1 MLNKFIWT
9 ASKLSIATLIAVG
22 SMLSVGS
29 FAQDNEYVEEVVSI
43 GTRGKPR
50 SVSSSPVPVD
60 VLSAEDIS
68 KTGTDDLLMQLQ
80 GSIPSLNVH
89 LQPISDAASM
99 IRPANL
105 RGLSADSTLIT
116 VNGKRRHHAS
126 VIAFQGGGVND
137 GSQGA
142 DISVIPAIAL
152 KRVEV
157 LRDGASAQYGSDA
170 IAGVINFVLDDISEG
185 GSLSY
190 KMGEY
195 TEGDGATTTIAGKYG
210 MPLGQDGFVTT
221 SFQIRQADD
230 TSRSAQRP
238 DAAALIAAGNTAV
251 ANPAQVWGAP
261 KIDDDVTFFM
271 NAGVN
276 NSDGSESYMFGNYSE
291 RDVDGGFYYR
301 NPDGRDGVFTNPVDG
316 VDKRLVG
323 NIDGTCQ
330 YGTGTSQAIDPADYV
345 ARDAIMA
352 DPSCFLMNQVAPG
365 GYTPRFLGNIT
376 DTSLTIGRRGD
387 ISNGILNGY
396 SYDVS
401 GSVGRNEADFGLNN
415 TVNPSMGPDTPRNFT
430 TGSYIELEKTF
441 NFDLTKQVDS
451 MTIAYGAEWREETFE
466 VISGEEASWKAGK
479 YALQGFNVGSHGF
492 AGFSPDSQGAFTRR
506 SYGLYVDLEN
516 QVSDELLVG
525 GAFRYEDYS
534 SFGDTN
540 DFKLKAMYEVNENV
554 SLRASTSTGFR
565 APTQG
570 QVNVVN
576 TQTTLVLGQLTQA
589 QTLPGFKL
597 GAGQLKPEEA
607 TNTSFGVVYNNDGLS
622 LTADFFNIELEDRV
636 ALTSNAAPTA
646 AQVTAMGA
654 AGIPNPELIGQVNY
668 FTNDFDTET
677 SGYDIVAAYSMELMG
692 ADSDISA
699 AWNHTE
705 TEVTNS
711 GAVTGAS
718 KIKRLE
724 EGLPEDRMTIT
735 LDQSWNDK
743 VSTFVRANMYGEY
756 YAVHADYFGTTSDS
770 EWTVDVSVNYQVNDN
785 FNVSAGVQNLFDTE
799 ALKIAGS
806 TGAANANG
814 PGLGVPGNL
823 LGGIYYETSPYGIEG
838 AFWYVSAGYNF

>member
-1 MLNKFIWT
+1 MLNKIFGT
-9 ASKLSIATLIAVG
+9 AAKLTLTTIIAVG
-22 SMLSVGS
+22 SMLSVNT

-116 VNGKRRHHAS
+116 TNGKRRHHAS

-238 DAAALIAAGNTAV
+238 DAAALIAAGNAAV
-251 ANPAQVWGAP
+251 ANPAQIWGAP

-271 NAGVN
+271 NSGVT

-301 NPDGRDGVFTNPVDG
+301 NPDGRSGVFTIGDY
-316 VDKRLVG
+316 RAVG
-323 NIDGTCQ
+323 NVDGTCA
-330 YGTGTSQAIDPADYV
+330 YGTGASGQVDPSDY
-345 ARDAIMA
+345 ATRDLIMA
-352 DPSCFLMNQVAPG
+352 DPSCFLMNQIAPG
-365 GYTPRFLGNIT
+365 GYTPRFTGNIT

-387 ISNGILNGY
+387 ISNGMLSGY
-396 SYDVS
+396 TYDLS

-415 TVNPSMGPDTPRNFT
+415 TVNPSMGPDTPRNFD

-441 NFDLTKQVDS
+441 NFDLTKQMDS

-492 AGFSPDSQGAFTRR
+492 AGFSPDSQGSFTRR
-506 SYGLYVDLEN
+506 SYGLYADIEN

-540 DFKLKAMYEVNENV
+540 DFKLKAMYQVNDNV

-576 TQTTLVLGQLTQA
+576 TQTTLVDGQLTQA

-607 TNTSFGVVYNNDGLS
+607 TNTSFGIVYNEGALS
-622 LTADFFNIELEDRV
+622 LTADFFTIELEDRV

-646 AQVTAMGA
+646 AQVAAMGA

-677 SGYDIVAAYSMELMG
+677 TGYDLVAVYSTVLMG
-692 ADSDISA
+692 AESNISA

-718 KIKRLE
+718 KIRRLE
-724 EGLPEDRMTIT
+724 EGLPEDRMTLT
-735 LDQSWNDK
+735 LAQTWSDK

-756 YAVHADYFGTTSDS
+756 YAVHADWFGTTSDA
-770 EWTVDVSVNYQVNDN
+770 EWTVDASVNYQLTDN

-799 ALKIAGS
+799 ALKIDGSAGAK
-806 TGAANANG
+806 GE
-814 PGLGVPGNL
+814 GVPGNV

>member
-1 MLNKFIWT
+1 MLNKFIWS
-9 ASKLSIATLIAVG
+9 ASKLSIATLITVG

-29 FAQDNEYVEEVVSI
+29 FAQDNEFVEEVVSI

-190 KMGEY
+190 KMGEFS
-195 TEGDGATTTIAGKYG
+195 EGDGATTTVAGKYG

-251 ANPAQVWGAP
+251 PSPAQVWGAP

-316 VDKRLVG
+316 VNKRLVG

-330 YGTGTSQAIDPADYV
+330 YGTGTSQAIDTADYA

-415 TVNPSMGPDTPRNFT
+415 TVNPSMGPDTPRNFR

-576 TQTTLVLGQLTQA
+576 TQTTLVQGQLTQA

-607 TNTSFGVVYNNDGLS
+607 TNTSFGVVYNRDGLS

-677 SGYDIVAAYSMELMG
+677 SGYDLVAVYSMELMG

-735 LDQSWNDK
+735 LDQTWNDK

-806 TGAANANG
+806 TGAANADG

>member
-1 MLNKFIWT
+1 MLNKAIGA
-9 ASKLSIATLIAVG
+9 ASRLSLTTIIAV
-22 SMLSVGS
+22 STMLSVGS

-80 GSIPSLNVH
+80 GSVPSLNVH

-105 RGLSADSTLIT
+105 RGLSADSTLIFT
-116 VNGKRRHHAS
+116 NGKRRHHAS

-230 TSRSAQRP
+230 TSRSEQRP
-238 DAAALIAAGNTAV
+238 DCASLVAGGNSAV
-251 ANPAQVWGAP
+251 ANPCQIWGAP
-261 KIDDDVTFFM
+261 IVDDDVTFFM
-271 NAGVN
+271 NSGVT

-301 NPDGRDGVFTNPVDG
+301 NPDGRDGVFTNPVEE
-316 VDKRLVG
+316 VNYRLVG
-323 NIDGTCQ
+323 NVDGTCS
-330 YGTGTSQAIDPADYV
+330 YGTGTSQLIDTSDY
-345 ARDAIMA
+345 ATRDAIIA
-352 DPSCFLMNQVAPG
+352 DPSCFLMNEIAPG
-365 GYTPRFLGNIT
+365 GYTPRFVGNIT

-387 ISNGILNGY
+387 ITDGFLSGH
-396 SYDVS
+396 SYDLS

-415 TVNPSMGPDTPRNFT
+415 TVNPSMGPETPRNFN
-430 TGSYIELEKTF
+430 TGSYIELEKVF
-441 NFDLTKQVDS
+441 NFDLTRQVDS
-451 MTIAYGAEWREETFE
+451 MTVAYGAEWREETFE

-516 QVSDELLVG
+516 QVSDQLLLG
-525 GAFRYEDYS
+525 GSFRYEDYS

-540 DFKLKAMYEVNENV
+540 DFKLNARYQLNDNV
-554 SLRASTSTGFR
+554 AWRFSTGTGFR

-576 TQTTLVLGQLTQA
+576 TQTTLVDGQLTQA

-607 TNTSFGVVYNNDGLS
+607 TNTSFGIVYNAGDLS
-622 LTADFFNIELEDRV
+622 VTADFFSIELDDRV

-646 AQVTAMGA
+646 AQVAAMGA

-677 SGYDIVAAYSMELMG
+677 TGYDIVAVYSTELFG
-692 ADSDISA
+692 ADADISA

-718 KIKRLE
+718 KVKRLE

-735 LDQSWNDK
+735 IAQTWSDK
-743 VSTFVRANMYGEY
+743 VSSFVRANMYGEY
-756 YAVHADYFGTTSDS
+756 YAVHADWFGTDADA
-770 EWTVDVSVNYQVNDN
+770 EWTVDASVSVQLTDS
-785 FNVSAGVQNLFDTE
+785 FSVSAGVQNLFDTE
-799 ALKIAGS
+799 ALKLDGSAGAIAEK
-806 TGAANANG
+806 
-814 PGLGVPGNL
+814 VPGNV

-838 AFWYVSAGYNF
+838 AFWYVKAGYNF

>member
-116 VNGKRRHHAS
+116 TNGKRRHHAS

-195 TEGDGATTTIAGKYG
+195 TEGDGATSTIAGKFG

-230 TSRSAQRP
+230 TSRSLQRP

-251 ANPAQVWGAP
+251 ANPAQIWGAP

-271 NAGVN
+271 NAGVT

-301 NPDGRDGVFTNPVDG
+301 NPDGRSGVFTIGDY
-316 VDKRLVG
+316 RAVG
-323 NIDGTCQ
+323 NVDGTCA
-330 YGTGTSQAIDPADYV
+330 YGTGASGKVDPSNYV
-345 ARDAIMA
+345 TRDAIMA
-352 DPSCFLMNQVAPG
+352 DPSCFLMNEIAPG
-365 GYTPRFLGNIT
+365 GYTPRFVGTIT
-376 DTSLTIGRRGD
+376 DTSFTTGRRGEITD
-387 ISNGILNGY
+387 GFLSGY
-396 SYDVS
+396 SFDVS

-441 NFDLTKQVDS
+441 NFDLQKQFDS
-451 MTIAYGAEWREETFE
+451 VSVAYGAEWREETFE

-492 AGFSPDSQGAFTRR
+492 AGFSPDSQGSFTRR

-516 QVSDELLVG
+516 QVSDELLIG

-540 DFKLKAMYEVNENV
+540 DFKLKAMYEVNDNV

-576 TQTTLVLGQLTQA
+576 TQTTLVDGQLTQA

-607 TNTSFGVVYNNDGLS
+607 TNTSFGIVYNEGALS
-622 LTADFFNIELEDRV
+622 LTADFFAIEVEDRV

-646 AQVTAMGA
+646 AQVIAMGV

-677 SGYDIVAAYSMELMG
+677 TGYDIVAAYSTVLMG
-692 ADSDISA
+692 ADSNISA

-718 KIKRLE
+718 KVKRLE
-724 EGLPEDRMTIT
+724 EGLPEDRMTLT
-735 LDQSWNDK
+735 LAQTWSDK

-756 YAVHADYFGTTSDS
+756 YAVHADWFGTTSDA
-770 EWTVDVSVNYQVNDN
+770 EWTVDASVNYQLTDN
-785 FNVSAGVQNLFDTE
+785 FNVTAGVQNLFDTE
-799 ALKIAGS
+799 ALKIDGSAGAK
-806 TGAANANG
+806 GE
-814 PGLGVPGNL
+814 GVPGNV

>member
-1 MLNKFIWT
+1 MLNKIFGT
-9 ASKLSIATLIAVG
+9 AAKLSFTTLIAVG

-116 VNGKRRHHAS
+116 TNGKRRHHAS

-185 GSLSY
+185 GSLTY

-195 TEGDGATTTIAGKYG
+195 TEGDGATSTIAGKFG

-251 ANPAQVWGAP
+251 ANPAQIWGAP

-271 NAGVN
+271 NAGVT

-301 NPDGRDGVFTNPVDG
+301 NPDGRSGVFTQGDF
-316 VDKRLVG
+316 RLVG
-323 NIDGTCQ
+323 DIDGTCA
-330 YGTGTSQAIDPADYV
+330 YSTAGTVDPSNYAL
-345 ARDAIMA
+345 RDTIMA
-352 DPSCFLMNQVAPG
+352 DASCFLMNQIAPG
-365 GYTPRFLGNIT
+365 GYTPRFVGTIT
-376 DTSLTIGRRGD
+376 DTSFTTGRRGD
-387 ISNGILNGY
+387 IADGFLSGY

-441 NFDLTKQVDS
+441 NFDLQRQYDS
-451 MTIAYGAEWREETFE
+451 LSVAYGLEWREETFE

-492 AGFSPDSQGAFTRR
+492 AGFSPDSQGSFTRR
-506 SYGLYVDLEN
+506 SYGLYADVEN
-516 QVSDELLVG
+516 QVSDELLLG

-540 DFKLKAMYEVNENV
+540 DFKLKAMYQVNENV

-576 TQTTLVLGQLTQA
+576 TQTTLVDGQLTQA

-607 TNTSFGVVYNNDGLS
+607 TNTSFGVVYNNNGLS

-646 AQVTAMGA
+646 AQVLAMGA
-654 AGIPNPELIGQVNY
+654 AGIPNPELIGRVNY

-677 SGYDIVAAYSMELMG
+677 SGYDLVAVYSMDLMG
-692 ADSDISA
+692 ADSNISA

-718 KIKRLE
+718 KVKRLE
-724 EGLPEDRMTIT
+724 EGLPEDRMTLT
-735 LDQSWNDK
+735 LDQTWNDK

-756 YAVHADYFGTTSDS
+756 YAVHADWFGTTSDA
-770 EWTVDVSVNYQVNDN
+770 EWTVDASVNYQINDN

-799 ALKIAGS
+799 ALKIDGSAGAK
-806 TGAANANG
+806 GE
-814 PGLGVPGNL
+814 GVPGNV

>member
-1 MLNKFIWT
+1 MLNKIFGT
-9 ASKLSIATLIAVG
+9 AAKLSFTTLIAVG

-116 VNGKRRHHAS
+116 TNGKRRHHAS

-185 GSLSY
+185 GSLTY

-195 TEGDGATTTIAGKYG
+195 TEGDGATSTIAGKFG

-251 ANPAQVWGAP
+251 ANPAQIWGAP

-271 NAGVN
+271 NAGVT

-301 NPDGRDGVFTNPVDG
+301 NPDGRSGVFTQGDF
-316 VDKRLVG
+316 RLVG
-323 NIDGTCQ
+323 DIDGTCA
-330 YGTGTSQAIDPADYV
+330 YSTAGTVDPSNYAL
-345 ARDAIMA
+345 RDTIMA
-352 DPSCFLMNQVAPG
+352 DASCFLMNQIAPG
-365 GYTPRFLGNIT
+365 GYTPRFVGTIT
-376 DTSLTIGRRGD
+376 DTSFTTGRRGD
-387 ISNGILNGY
+387 IADGFLSGY

-441 NFDLTKQVDS
+441 NFDLQRQYDS
-451 MTIAYGAEWREETFE
+451 LSVAYGLEWREETFE

-492 AGFSPDSQGAFTRR
+492 AGFSPDSQGSFTRR
-506 SYGLYVDLEN
+506 SYGLYADVEN
-516 QVSDELLVG
+516 QVSDELLLG

-540 DFKLKAMYEVNENV
+540 DFKLKAMYQVNENV

-576 TQTTLVLGQLTQA
+576 TQTTLVDGQLTQA

-607 TNTSFGVVYNNDGLS
+607 TNTSFGVVYNNNGLS

-646 AQVTAMGA
+646 AQVLAMGA
-654 AGIPNPELIGQVNY
+654 AGIPNPELIGRVNY

-677 SGYDIVAAYSMELMG
+677 SGYDLVAVYSMDLMG
-692 ADSDISA
+692 ADSNISA

-724 EGLPEDRMTIT
+724 EGLPEDRMTLT
-735 LDQSWNDK
+735 LDQTWNDK

-756 YAVHADYFGTTSDS
+756 YAVHADWFGTTSDA
-770 EWTVDVSVNYQVNDN
+770 EWTVDASVNYQINDN

-799 ALKIAGS
+799 ALKIDGSAGAK
-806 TGAANANG
+806 GE
-814 PGLGVPGNL
+814 GVPGNV

>member
-116 VNGKRRHHAS
+116 TNGKRRHHAS

-230 TSRSAQRP
+230 TSRSLQRP

-251 ANPAQVWGAP
+251 ANPAQIWGAP

-271 NAGVN
+271 NAGVT

-301 NPDGRDGVFTNPVDG
+301 NPDGRSGVFTIGDY
-316 VDKRLVG
+316 RAVG
-323 NIDGTCQ
+323 NVDGTCA
-330 YGTGTSQAIDPADYV
+330 YGTGASGQVDPSNYV
-345 ARDAIMA
+345 TRDAIMA
-352 DPSCFLMNQVAPG
+352 DPSCFLMNEIAPG
-365 GYTPRFLGNIT
+365 GYTPRFVGTIT
-376 DTSLTIGRRGD
+376 DTSFTTGRRGEITD
-387 ISNGILNGY
+387 GFLSGY
-396 SYDVS
+396 SFDVS

-441 NFDLTKQVDS
+441 NFDLQKQFDS
-451 MTIAYGAEWREETFE
+451 VSVAYGVEWREETFE

-492 AGFSPDSQGAFTRR
+492 AGFSPDSQGSFTRR
-506 SYGLYVDLEN
+506 SYGLYTDIEN
-516 QVSDELLVG
+516 QVSDELLLG

-540 DFKLKAMYEVNENV
+540 DFKLKAMYQVNDNV

-576 TQTTLVLGQLTQA
+576 TQTTLVDGQLTQA

-607 TNTSFGVVYNNDGLS
+607 TNTSFGIVYNEGALS
-622 LTADFFNIELEDRV
+622 LTADFFAIELEDRV

-646 AQVTAMGA
+646 AQVTAMGV

-677 SGYDIVAAYSMELMG
+677 TGYDIVAAYSTVLMG
-692 ADSDISA
+692 ADSNISA

-718 KIKRLE
+718 KVKRLE
-724 EGLPEDRMTIT
+724 EGLPEDRMTLT
-735 LDQSWNDK
+735 LAQTWSDK

-756 YAVHADYFGTTSDS
+756 YAVHADWFGTTSDA
-770 EWTVDVSVNYQVNDN
+770 EWTVDASVNYQLTDN
-785 FNVSAGVQNLFDTE
+785 FNVTAGVQNLFDTE
-799 ALKIAGS
+799 ALKIDGSAGAK
-806 TGAANANG
+806 GE
-814 PGLGVPGNL
+814 GVPGNV

>member
-1 MLNKFIWT
+1 MFNKIFGT
-9 ASKLSIATLIAVG
+9 AAKLTLTTLIAVG
-22 SMLSVGS
+22 STLSVNS

-80 GSIPSLNVH
+80 GSIPSFNVH

-142 DISVIPAIAL
+142 DISVIPAIA
-152 KRVEV
+152 
-157 LRDGASAQYGSDA
+157 
-170 IAGVINFVLDDISEG
+170 GVINFVLDDISEG

-195 TEGDGATTTIAGKYG
+195 TEGDGATSTIAGKYG
-210 MPLGQDGFVTT
+210 MPLGQDGFVTA

-230 TSRSAQRP
+230 TSRSDQRP

-251 ANPAQVWGAP
+251 ATPAQIWGAP

-271 NAGVN
+271 NAGVM

-301 NPDGRDGVFTNPVDG
+301 NPDGRDGVFTSGDF
-316 VDKRLVG
+316 RLVG
-323 NIDGTCQ
+323 DVDGTCA
-330 YGTGTSQAIDPADYV
+330 YSTAGTVDPADYTL
-345 ARDAIMA
+345 RNTIMA
-352 DPSCFLMNQVAPG
+352 DTSCFLMNQIAPG
-365 GYTPRFLGNIT
+365 GYTPRFVGTIT
-376 DTSLTIGRRGD
+376 DTSFTTGRRGD
-387 ISNGILNGY
+387 ITDGFLSGY
-396 SYDVS
+396 SYDLS

-441 NFDLTKQVDS
+441 NFDLTKVVDS

-492 AGFSPDSQGAFTRR
+492 AGFSPDSQGSFTRR
-506 SYGLYVDLEN
+506 SYGIYVDLEN
-516 QVSDELLVG
+516 QVSDELLLG

-540 DFKLKAMYEVNENV
+540 DFKLKAMYQVSDTV

-576 TQTTLVLGQLTQA
+576 TQTTLVDGQLTQA

-607 TNTSFGVVYNNDGLS
+607 TNTSFGIVYNEGAVS
-622 LTADFFNIELEDRV
+622 LTADFFSIELEDRV

-646 AQVTAMGA
+646 AQVTAMGV

-677 SGYDIVAAYSMELMG
+677 TGYDLVAAYSTVLMG
-692 ADSDISA
+692 AESNISA

-724 EGLPEDRMTIT
+724 QGLPEDRMTFT
-735 LDQSWNDK
+735 LAQTWSDK
-743 VSTFVRANMYGEY
+743 VSSFVRANMYGEY
-756 YAVHADYFGTTSDS
+756 YAVHADWFGTTSDA
-770 EWTVDVSVNYQVNDN
+770 EWTVDASVNYQLTDN

-799 ALKIAGS
+799 ALKIDGSAGAI
-806 TGAANANG
+806 GE
-814 PGLGVPGNL
+814 GVPGNV

>member
-1 MLNKFIWT
+1 MLNKALWA
-9 ASKLSIATLIAVG
+9 ASRLSLTTIIAV
-22 SMLSVGS
+22 STMFSVGS

-80 GSIPSLNVH
+80 GSVPSLNVH

-105 RGLSADSTLIT
+105 RGLSADATLIFT
-116 VNGKRRHHAS
+116 NGKRRHHAS

-195 TEGDGATTTIAGKYG
+195 TEGDGNTTTIAGKYG

-230 TSRSAQRP
+230 TSRSEQRP
-238 DAAALIAAGNTAV
+238 DAAGLIAAGNTAV
-251 ANPAQVWGAP
+251 ANPAQIWGAP
-261 KIDDDVTFFM
+261 KVDDDVTFFM
-271 NAGVN
+271 NSGVT

-301 NPDGRDGVFTNPVDG
+301 NPDGRDGVFTNPVG
-316 VDKRLVG
+316 EVNYRLVG
-323 NIDGTCQ
+323 NVDGTCAF
-330 YGTGTSQAIDPADYV
+330 GTGTSNQISPSDY
-345 ARDAIMA
+345 ATRDLIMA
-352 DPSCFLMNQVAPG
+352 DPSCFLLNEVAPG
-365 GYTPRFLGNIT
+365 GYTPRFVGNIT

-387 ISNGILNGY
+387 ITYGFLGGY
-396 SYDVS
+396 SYDLS

-415 TVNPSMGPDTPRNFT
+415 TVNPSMGPETPRNFN
-430 TGSYIELEKTF
+430 TGSYIELEKVF
-441 NFDLTKQVDS
+441 NFDLTRQVDS
-451 MTIAYGAEWREETFE
+451 TTVAYGLEWREETFE

-516 QVSDELLVG
+516 QVSDQLLLG
-525 GAFRYEDYS
+525 GSFRYEDYS
-534 SFGDTN
+534 TFGDTN
-540 DFKLKAMYEVNENV
+540 DFKLNARYQLNDNIAM
-554 SLRASTSTGFR
+554 RFSTGTGFR

-576 TQTTLVLGQLTQA
+576 TQTTLVDGQLTQA

-597 GAGQLKPEEA
+597 GAGDLKPEEA
-607 TNTSFGVVYNNDGLS
+607 TNTSFGIVYNAGDLS
-622 LTADFFNIELEDRV
+622 VTADFFSIELDDRV

-677 SGYDIVAAYSMELMG
+677 TGYDIVAVYSTELFG
-692 ADSDISA
+692 ADTDISA

-718 KIKRLE
+718 KVKRLE

-735 LDQSWNDK
+735 IAQTWSDK
-743 VSTFVRANMYGEY
+743 VSSFVRANMYGEY
-756 YAVHADYFGTTSDS
+756 YAVHADWFGTDADA
-770 EWTVDVSVNYQVNDN
+770 EWTVDASVSVQLTDS
-785 FNVSAGVQNLFDTE
+785 FSVSAGVQNLFDTE
-799 ALKIAGS
+799 ALKLDGSAGAIAEK
-806 TGAANANG
+806 
-814 PGLGVPGNL
+814 VPGNV

-838 AFWYVSAGYNF
+838 AFWYVKAGYNF

>member
-1 MLNKFIWT
+1 MLKKATWT
-9 ASKLSIATLIAVG
+9 LSQLSLTTIIAV
-22 SMLSVGS
+22 SSILSVDS
-29 FAQDNEYVEEVVSI
+29 FAQDNEFVEEVVSI

-105 RGLSADSTLIT
+105 RGLSADATLIFT
-116 VNGKRRHHAS
+116 NGKRRHHAS

-230 TSRSAQRP
+230 TSRSEQRP
-238 DAAALIAAGNTAV
+238 DCADLIAAGNSAV
-251 ANPAQVWGAP
+251 ANPCQIWGAP
-261 KIDDDVTFFM
+261 IVDDDVTFFM
-271 NAGVN
+271 NSGVT

-301 NPDGRDGVFTNPVDG
+301 NPDGRDGVFTNPVGD
-316 VDKRLVG
+316 DNFRLVG
-323 NIDGTCQ
+323 NIDGNCA
-330 YGTGTSQAIDPADYV
+330 YGTGTSQLIDPSDYATRDLIAADT
-345 ARDAIMA
+345 
-352 DPSCFLMNQVAPG
+352 SCFIMNQVAPG

-387 ISNGILNGY
+387 ITDGFLSGH
-396 SYDVS
+396 SYDMS

-415 TVNPSMGPDTPRNFT
+415 TVNPSMGPDTPRNFK
-430 TGSYIELEKTF
+430 TGSYIELEKVF
-441 NFDLTKQVDS
+441 NFDLTRQVDS
-451 MTIAYGAEWREETFE
+451 MTVAYGLEWREETFE

-506 SYGLYVDLEN
+506 SYGLYVDVEN
-516 QVSDELLVG
+516 QVSDEFLLG
-525 GAFRYEDYS
+525 GSFRYEDYS

-540 DFKLKAMYEVNENV
+540 DFKLNARYQLSDNV
-554 SLRASTSTGFR
+554 AWRFSTSTGFR

-576 TQTTLVLGQLTQA
+576 TQTTLVDGELTQA

-597 GAGQLKPEEA
+597 GAGQLNPEEA
-607 TNTSFGVVYNNDGLS
+607 TNTSFGLVYNSGELS
-622 LTADFFNIELEDRV
+622 LTADFFVIELEDRV

-646 AQVTAMGA
+646 AQVAAMGA

-677 SGYDIVAAYSMELMG
+677 TGFDLVATYSTVLFG
-692 ADSDISA
+692 ADADISA

-718 KIKRLE
+718 KVKRLE

-735 LDQSWNDK
+735 LAQTWSDR
-743 VSTFVRANMYGEY
+743 VSSFVRANMYGEY
-756 YAVHADYFGTTSDS
+756 YAVHADWFGTDADA
-770 EWTVDVSVNYQVNDN
+770 EWTVDAAVSIDLTDN
-785 FNVSAGVQNLFDTE
+785 FYVSAGVQNLFDTE
-799 ALKIAGS
+799 ALKLDGSAGAIGES
-806 TGAANANG
+806 
-814 PGLGVPGNL
+814 VPGNV

-838 AFWYVSAGYNF
+838 AFWYLKAGYNF

>member
-116 VNGKRRHHAS
+116 TNGKRRHHAS

-195 TEGDGATTTIAGKYG
+195 TEGDGATSTIAGKFG

-230 TSRSAQRP
+230 TSRSLQRP

-251 ANPAQVWGAP
+251 ANPAQIWGAP

-271 NAGVN
+271 NAGVT

-301 NPDGRDGVFTNPVDG
+301 NPDGRSGVFTIGDY
-316 VDKRLVG
+316 RAVG
-323 NIDGTCQ
+323 NVDGTCA
-330 YGTGTSQAIDPADYV
+330 YGTGASGQVDPSNYV
-345 ARDAIMA
+345 TRDAIMA
-352 DPSCFLMNQVAPG
+352 DPSCFLMNEIAPG
-365 GYTPRFLGNIT
+365 GYTPRFVGTIT
-376 DTSLTIGRRGD
+376 DTSFTTGRRGEITD
-387 ISNGILNGY
+387 GFLSGY
-396 SYDVS
+396 SFDVS

-441 NFDLTKQVDS
+441 NFDLQKQYDS
-451 MTIAYGAEWREETFE
+451 LSVAYGAEWREETFE

-492 AGFSPDSQGAFTRR
+492 AGFSPDSQGSFTRR

-516 QVSDELLVG
+516 QVSDELLLG

-540 DFKLKAMYEVNENV
+540 DFKLKAMYELNENV

-576 TQTTLVLGQLTQA
+576 TQTTLVDGQLTQA

-607 TNTSFGVVYNNDGLS
+607 TNSSFGVVYNKDGLS
-622 LTADFFNIELEDRV
+622 LTADFFNIEVEDRV

-646 AQVTAMGA
+646 AQVIAMGV

-677 SGYDIVAAYSMELMG
+677 SGYDLVAAYSMDLMG
-692 ADSDISA
+692 ADSNISA

-718 KIKRLE
+718 KVKRLE
-724 EGLPEDRMTIT
+724 EGLPEDRMTLT
-735 LDQSWNDK
+735 LDQAWNDK

-756 YAVHADYFGTTSDS
+756 YAVHADWFGTTSDA
-770 EWTVDVSVNYQVNDN
+770 EWTVDASVNYQINDN

-799 ALKIAGS
+799 ALKIDGSAGAK
-806 TGAANANG
+806 GE
-814 PGLGVPGNL
+814 GVPGNV

>member
-1 MLNKFIWT
+1 MLNKAIWT
-9 ASKLSIATLIAVG
+9 ASRLSLTTIIAV
-22 SMLSVGS
+22 STMLSVGS
-29 FAQDNEYVEEVVSI
+29 FAQDSEFVEEVVSI

-50 SVSSSPVPVD
+50 SASSSPVPVD

-105 RGLSADSTLIT
+105 RGLSADATLIFT
-116 VNGKRRHHAS
+116 NGKRRHHAS

-230 TSRSAQRP
+230 TSRSDQRP
-238 DAAALIAAGNTAV
+238 DCASLIAGGNSAV
-251 ANPAQVWGAP
+251 ANPCQIWGAP
-261 KIDDDVTFFM
+261 TVDDDVTFFM
-271 NAGVN
+271 NSGVT

-301 NPDGRDGVFTNPVDG
+301 NPDGRDGVFTNPVEE
-316 VDKRLVG
+316 VNYRLVG
-323 NIDGTCQ
+323 NVDGTCS
-330 YGTGTSQAIDPADYV
+330 YGTGTSQLIDTSDY
-345 ARDAIMA
+345 ATRDAIIA
-352 DPSCFLMNQVAPG
+352 DPSCFLMNEIAPG
-365 GYTPRFLGNIT
+365 GYTPRFVGNIT

-387 ISNGILNGY
+387 ITDGFLSGH
-396 SYDVS
+396 SYDLS

-415 TVNPSMGPDTPRNFT
+415 TVNPSMGPETPRNFN
-430 TGSYIELEKTF
+430 TGSYIELEKVF
-441 NFDLTKQVDS
+441 NFDLTRVVDS

-506 SYGLYVDLEN
+506 SYGLYLDLEN
-516 QVSDELLVG
+516 QVSDELLLG
-525 GAFRYEDYS
+525 GSFRYEDYS

-540 DFKLKAMYEVNENV
+540 DFKFNARYQVSDNV
-554 SLRASTSTGFR
+554 AWRFSTSTGFR

-576 TQTTLVLGQLTQA
+576 TQTTLVDGQLTQA

-607 TNTSFGVVYNNDGLS
+607 TNTSFGLVYDSGDLS
-622 LTADFFNIELEDRV
+622 LTADFFSIELDDRV

-646 AQVTAMGA
+646 AQVAAMGA

-677 SGYDIVAAYSMELMG
+677 TGFDLVATYSTVLFG
-692 ADSDISA
+692 ADADISA

-718 KIKRLE
+718 KIRRLE

-735 LDQSWNDK
+735 VAQTWSDR
-743 VSTFVRANMYGEY
+743 VSSFIRANMYGEY
-756 YAVHADYFGTTSDS
+756 YAVHADWFGTTADT
-770 EWTVDVSVNYQVNDN
+770 EWTVDASVSIDLTDDFY
-785 FNVSAGVQNLFDTE
+785 VSAGVQNLFDTE
-799 ALKIAGS
+799 ALKLDGSAGAI
-806 TGAANANG
+806 GEE
-814 PGLGVPGNL
+814 VPGNV

-838 AFWYVSAGYNF
+838 AFWYLKAGYNF

>member
-1 MLNKFIWT
+1 MLNRAIGA
-9 ASKLSIATLIAVG
+9 ASRLSLTTIIAV
-22 SMLSVGS
+22 STMFSVGS

-80 GSIPSLNVH
+80 GSVPSLNVH

-105 RGLSADSTLIT
+105 RGLSADATLIFT
-116 VNGKRRHHAS
+116 NGKRRHHAS

-230 TSRSAQRP
+230 TSRSEQRP

-251 ANPAQVWGAP
+251 ANPAQIWGAP
-261 KIDDDVTFFM
+261 KIDDDVTFFI
-271 NAGVN
+271 NSGVT

-301 NPDGRDGVFTNPVDG
+301 NPDGRDGVFTNPVDD
-316 VDKRLVG
+316 VNYRLVG
-323 NIDGTCQ
+323 NVDGTCA
-330 YGTGTSQAIDPADYV
+330 YGTGTSQLIDPSDY
-345 ARDAIMA
+345 ATRDAIMA
-352 DPSCFLMNQVAPG
+352 DASCFLMNEIAPG
-365 GYTPRFLGNIT
+365 GYTPRFVGNIT

-387 ISNGILNGY
+387 ITDGFLSGH
-396 SYDVS
+396 SYDLS

-415 TVNPSMGPDTPRNFT
+415 TVNPSMGPETPRNFN
-430 TGSYIELEKTF
+430 TGSYIELEKVF
-441 NFDLTKQVDS
+441 NFDLTRQVDS
-451 MTIAYGAEWREETFE
+451 MTVAYGAEWREETFE

-516 QVSDELLVG
+516 QVSDQLLLG
-525 GAFRYEDYS
+525 GSFRYEDYS

-540 DFKLKAMYEVNENV
+540 DFKLNARYQLNDNIAW
-554 SLRASTSTGFR
+554 RFSTGTGFR

-576 TQTTLVLGQLTQA
+576 TQTTLVDGQLTQA

-597 GAGQLKPEEA
+597 GAGDLKPEEA
-607 TNTSFGVVYNNDGLS
+607 TNTSFGIVYNAGDLS
-622 LTADFFNIELEDRV
+622 VTADFFSIELDDRV

-677 SGYDIVAAYSMELMG
+677 TGYDIVAVYSTELFG
-692 ADSDISA
+692 ADADISA

-718 KIKRLE
+718 KVKRLE

-735 LDQSWNDK
+735 IAQTWSDK
-743 VSTFVRANMYGEY
+743 VSSFVRANMYGEY
-756 YAVHADYFGTTSDS
+756 YAVHADWFGTDADA
-770 EWTVDVSVNYQVNDN
+770 EWTVDASVSVQLTDS
-785 FNVSAGVQNLFDTE
+785 FSVSAGVQNLFDTE
-799 ALKIAGS
+799 ALKLDGSAGAIAEKE
-806 TGAANANG
+806 
-814 PGLGVPGNL
+814 PGNV

-838 AFWYVSAGYNF
+838 AFWYVKAGYNF

>member
-9 ASKLSIATLIAVG
+9 ASKLSITTLIAVG

-116 VNGKRRHHAS
+116 TNGKRRHHAS

-251 ANPAQVWGAP
+251 ANPAQIWGAP

-271 NAGVN
+271 NAGVT

-301 NPDGRDGVFTNPVDG
+301 NPDGRSGVFTQGDF
-316 VDKRLVG
+316 RLVG
-323 NIDGTCQ
+323 DIDGTCA
-330 YGTGTSQAIDPADYV
+330 YSTAGTVDPSNYAL
-345 ARDAIMA
+345 RDTIMA
-352 DPSCFLMNQVAPG
+352 DASCFLMNQIAPG
-365 GYTPRFLGNIT
+365 GYTPRFVGTIT
-376 DTSLTIGRRGD
+376 DTSFTTGRRGD
-387 ISNGILNGY
+387 IADGFLSGY

-441 NFDLTKQVDS
+441 NFDLQRQYDS
-451 MTIAYGAEWREETFE
+451 LSVAYGLEWREETFE

-492 AGFSPDSQGAFTRR
+492 AGFSPDSQGSFTRR
-506 SYGLYVDLEN
+506 SYGLYADVEN
-516 QVSDELLVG
+516 QVSDELLLG

-540 DFKLKAMYEVNENV
+540 DFKLKAMYQVNENV

-576 TQTTLVLGQLTQA
+576 TQTTLVDGQLTQA

-607 TNTSFGVVYNNDGLS
+607 TNTSFGVVYNNNGLS

-646 AQVTAMGA
+646 AQVLAMGA
-654 AGIPNPELIGQVNY
+654 AGIPNPELIGRVNY

-677 SGYDIVAAYSMELMG
+677 SGYDLVAVYSMDLMG
-692 ADSDISA
+692 ADSNISA

-724 EGLPEDRMTIT
+724 EGLPDDRMTLT
-735 LDQSWNDK
+735 LDQTWNDK

-756 YAVHADYFGTTSDS
+756 YAVHADWFGTTSDT
-770 EWTVDVSVNYQVNDN
+770 EWTVDASVNYQINDN

-799 ALKIAGS
+799 ALKIDGSAG
-806 TGAANANG
+806 ANG
-814 PGLGVPGNL
+814 EGVPGNV

>member
-22 SMLSVGS
+22 SSLSVGS
-29 FAQDNEYVEEVVSI
+29 FAQDNEFVEEVVSI

-116 VNGKRRHHAS
+116 TNGKRRHHAS

-195 TEGDGATTTIAGKYG
+195 TEGDGATSTIAGKIG

-230 TSRSAQRP
+230 TSRSLQRP

-251 ANPAQVWGAP
+251 ATPAQIWGAP

-271 NAGVN
+271 NAGVT

-301 NPDGRDGVFTNPVDG
+301 NPDGRDGVFTSGDF
-316 VDKRLVG
+316 RLVG
-323 NIDGTCQ
+323 DIDGTCA
-330 YGTGTSQAIDPADYV
+330 YSTSGTVDPTDYTL
-345 ARDAIMA
+345 RDTIMA
-352 DPSCFLMNQVAPG
+352 DASCFLMNQIAPG
-365 GYTPRFLGNIT
+365 GYTPRFVGTIT
-376 DTSLTIGRRGD
+376 DTSFTTGRRGD
-387 ISNGILNGY
+387 ITDGFLSGY
-396 SYDVS
+396 SFDLS

-441 NFDLTKQVDS
+441 NFDLQRQYDS
-451 MTIAYGAEWREETFE
+451 LSVAYGAEWREETFE

-492 AGFSPDSQGAFTRR
+492 AGFSPDSQGSFTRR
-506 SYGLYVDLEN
+506 SYGIYADLEN
-516 QVSDELLVG
+516 QVSDELLLG

-540 DFKLKAMYEVNENV
+540 DFKLKAMYQLNENV

-576 TQTTLVLGQLTQA
+576 TQTTLVDGQLTQA

-607 TNTSFGVVYNNDGLS
+607 TNTSFGVVYNKDGLS

-646 AQVTAMGA
+646 AQVIAMGA

-677 SGYDIVAAYSMELMG
+677 SGYDLVAVYSMELMG

-724 EGLPEDRMTIT
+724 QGLPEDRMTLT
-735 LDQSWNDK
+735 LAQTWNDK
-743 VSTFVRANMYGEY
+743 VSSFVRANMYGEY
-756 YAVHADYFGTTSDS
+756 YAVHADWFGTTSDA
-770 EWTVDVSVNYQVNDN
+770 EWTVDASVNYQFTDN

-799 ALKIAGS
+799 ALKIEGSAGAK
-806 TGAANANG
+806 GE
-814 PGLGVPGNL
+814 GVPGNV

>member
-1 MLNKFIWT
+1 MFDKATWI
-9 ASKLSIATLIAVG
+9 ARLSLTTVIAVS

-29 FAQDNEYVEEVVSI
+29 FAQDNEFIEEVVTLGS
-43 GTRGKPR
+43 RGKPR

-60 VLSAEDIS
+60 VLSAEDIA

-105 RGLSADSTLIT
+105 RGLSADSTLIFT
-116 VNGKRRHHAS
+116 NGKRRHHAS

-152 KRVEV
+152 KRVEI

-195 TEGDGATTTIAGKYG
+195 SEGDGATTTIAGKYG
-210 MPLGQDGFVTT
+210 LPLGQDGFVTT

-230 TSRSAQRP
+230 TSRSVQRP
-238 DAAALIAAGNTAV
+238 DAASLIAGGNSAV
-251 ANPAQVWGAP
+251 ATPAQIWGAP
-261 KIDDDVTFFM
+261 IVDDDVTFFL
-271 NAGVN
+271 NAGVTN
-276 NSDGSESYMFGNYSE
+276 NDGSESYMFGNYSE

-301 NPDGRDGVFTNPVDG
+301 NPDGRSGVFTQG
-316 VDKRLVG
+316 AHRLVG
-323 NIDGTCQ
+323 DIDGTCAFATA
-330 YGTGTSQAIDPADYV
+330 GTVDPSNYAL
-345 ARDAIMA
+345 RDAIMA
-352 DPSCFLMNQVAPG
+352 DTSCFLMNQIAPG
-365 GYTPRFLGNIT
+365 GYTPRFIGTIT
-376 DTSLTIGRRGD
+376 DTSFTTGRRGD
-387 ISNGILNGY
+387 ITEGALSGH
-396 SYDVS
+396 SYDIS

-415 TVNPSMGPDTPRNFT
+415 TVNPSMGPDTPRSFK

-441 NFDLTKQVDS
+441 NLDLQKQYDNLSV
-451 MTIAYGAEWREETFE
+451 AYGAEWREETFE
-466 VISGEEASWKAGK
+466 VISGEESSWKAGK

-492 AGFSPDSQGAFTRR
+492 AGFSPDSQGSFTRR
-506 SYGLYVDLEN
+506 SVGFYVDLEN
-516 QVSDELLVG
+516 QISDELLIG
-525 GAFRYEDYS
+525 GSLRYEDYTT
-534 SFGDTN
+534 FGTTN
-540 DFKLKAMYEVNENV
+540 DFKLNARYQV
-554 SLRASTSTGFR
+554 SDTVALRGSTSTGFR

-576 TQTTLVLGQLTQA
+576 TQTTLVDGQLTQA

-597 GAGQLKPEEA
+597 GSGQLKPEEA
-607 TNTSFGVVYNNDGLS
+607 TNTSIGIVYNEGDLS
-622 LTADFFNIELEDRV
+622 ITADFFTIELEDRV

-677 SGYDIVAAYSMELMG
+677 TGYDFVAVYSTELMG
-692 ADSDISA
+692 ADTDISA

-718 KIKRLE
+718 KVKRLE
-724 EGLPEDRMTIT
+724 EGLPEDRMTVT
-735 LDQSWNDK
+735 VAQSWSDN
-743 VSTFVRANMYGEY
+743 VSSFVRANMYGEY
-756 YAVHADYFGTTSDS
+756 YAVHADWFGTNSDA
-770 EWTVDVSVNYQVNDN
+770 EWTVDAQVNLQLTDN
-785 FNVSAGVQNLFDTE
+785 FSVSAGVQNLFDTE
-799 ALKIAGS
+799 ALKIDGSAG
-806 TGAANANG
+806 AVAE
-814 PGLGVPGNL
+814 GVPGNV
-823 LGGIYYETSPYGIEG
+823 LGAIYYETSPYGIDG

>member
-1 MLNKFIWT
+1 MLNKAIGAVT
-9 ASKLSIATLIAVG
+9 RLSLTTIIAV
-22 SMLSVGS
+22 STMFSVGS

-80 GSIPSLNVH
+80 GSVPSLNVH

-105 RGLSADSTLIT
+105 RGLSADATLIFT
-116 VNGKRRHHAS
+116 NGKRRHHAS

-230 TSRSAQRP
+230 TSRSDQRP
-238 DAAALIAAGNTAV
+238 DCASLIAGGNSAV
-251 ANPAQVWGAP
+251 ANPCQIWGAP
-261 KIDDDVTFFM
+261 IVDDDVTFFM
-271 NAGVN
+271 NSGVT

-301 NPDGRDGVFTNPVDG
+301 NPDGRDGVFTNPVDE
-316 VDKRLVG
+316 VNYRLVG
-323 NIDGTCQ
+323 NVDGTCS
-330 YGTGTSQAIDPADYV
+330 YGTGTSQLIDTSDY
-345 ARDAIMA
+345 ATRDAIIA
-352 DPSCFLMNQVAPG
+352 DPSCFLMNEIAPG
-365 GYTPRFLGNIT
+365 GYTPRFVGNIT

-387 ISNGILNGY
+387 ITDGFLSGH
-396 SYDVS
+396 SYDLS

-415 TVNPSMGPDTPRNFT
+415 TVNPSMGPETPRNFN
-430 TGSYIELEKTF
+430 TGSYIELEKVF
-441 NFDLTKQVDS
+441 NFDLTRQVDS
-451 MTIAYGAEWREETFE
+451 MTVAYGAEWREETFE

-516 QVSDELLVG
+516 QVSDQLLLG
-525 GAFRYEDYS
+525 GSFRYEDYS
-534 SFGDTN
+534 TFGDTN
-540 DFKLKAMYEVNENV
+540 DFKLNARYQLNDNIAM
-554 SLRASTSTGFR
+554 RFSTGTGFR

-576 TQTTLVLGQLTQA
+576 TQTTLVDGQLTQA

-597 GAGQLKPEEA
+597 GAGDLKPEEA
-607 TNTSFGVVYNNDGLS
+607 TNTSFGIVYNAGDLS
-622 LTADFFNIELEDRV
+622 VTADFFSIELDDRV

-677 SGYDIVAAYSMELMG
+677 TGYDIVAVYSTELFG
-692 ADSDISA
+692 ADTDISA

-718 KIKRLE
+718 KVKRLE

-735 LDQSWNDK
+735 IAQTWSDK
-743 VSTFVRANMYGEY
+743 VSSFVRANMYGEY
-756 YAVHADYFGTTSDS
+756 YAVHADWFGTDADA
-770 EWTVDVSVNYQVNDN
+770 EWTVDASVSVQLTDS
-785 FNVSAGVQNLFDTE
+785 FSVSAGVQNLFDTE
-799 ALKIAGS
+799 ALKLDGSAGAIAEK
-806 TGAANANG
+806 
-814 PGLGVPGNL
+814 VPGNV

-838 AFWYVSAGYNF
+838 AFWYVKAGYNF

>member
-1 MLNKFIWT
+1 MFNKIFGT
-9 ASKLSIATLIAVG
+9 AAKLTLTTLIAVG
-22 SMLSVGS
+22 SMLSVNS

-195 TEGDGATTTIAGKYG
+195 TEGDGATSTIAGKYG
-210 MPLGQDGFVTT
+210 MPLGQDGFVTA

-230 TSRSAQRP
+230 TSRSDQRP

-251 ANPAQVWGAP
+251 ATPAQIWGAP

-271 NAGVN
+271 NAGVM

-301 NPDGRDGVFTNPVDG
+301 NPDGRDGVFTSGDF
-316 VDKRLVG
+316 RLVG
-323 NIDGTCQ
+323 DVDGTCA
-330 YGTGTSQAIDPADYV
+330 YSTAGTVDPADYTL
-345 ARDAIMA
+345 RNTIMA
-352 DPSCFLMNQVAPG
+352 DTSCFLMNQIAPG
-365 GYTPRFLGNIT
+365 GYTPRFVGTIT
-376 DTSLTIGRRGD
+376 DTSFTTGRRGD
-387 ISNGILNGY
+387 ITDGFLSGY
-396 SYDVS
+396 SYDLS

-441 NFDLTKQVDS
+441 NFDLTKVVDS

-492 AGFSPDSQGAFTRR
+492 AGFSPDSQGSFTRR
-506 SYGLYVDLEN
+506 SYGIYVDLEN
-516 QVSDELLVG
+516 QVSDELLLG

-540 DFKLKAMYEVNENV
+540 DFKLKAMYQVSDTV

-576 TQTTLVLGQLTQA
+576 TQTTLVDGQLTQA

-607 TNTSFGVVYNNDGLS
+607 TNTSFGIVYNEGALS
-622 LTADFFNIELEDRV
+622 LTADFFSIELEDRV

-646 AQVTAMGA
+646 AQVTAMGV

-677 SGYDIVAAYSMELMG
+677 TGYDLVAAYSTVLMG
-692 ADSDISA
+692 AESNISA

-724 EGLPEDRMTIT
+724 QGLPEDRMTFT
-735 LDQSWNDK
+735 LAQTWSDK
-743 VSTFVRANMYGEY
+743 VSSFVRANMYGEY
-756 YAVHADYFGTTSDS
+756 YAVHADWFGTTSDA
-770 EWTVDVSVNYQVNDN
+770 EWTVDASVNYQLTDN

-799 ALKIAGS
+799 ALKIDGSAGAI
-806 TGAANANG
+806 GE
-814 PGLGVPGNL
+814 GVPGNV

>member
-116 VNGKRRHHAS
+116 TNGKRRHHAS

-195 TEGDGATTTIAGKYG
+195 TEGDGATSTIAGKFG

-230 TSRSAQRP
+230 TSRSLQRP

-251 ANPAQVWGAP
+251 ANPAQIWGAP

-271 NAGVN
+271 NAGVT

-301 NPDGRDGVFTNPVDG
+301 NPDGRSGVFTIGDY
-316 VDKRLVG
+316 RAVG
-323 NIDGTCQ
+323 NVDGTCA
-330 YGTGTSQAIDPADYV
+330 YGTGASGQVDPSNYV
-345 ARDAIMA
+345 TRDAIMA
-352 DPSCFLMNQVAPG
+352 DPSCFLMNEIAPG
-365 GYTPRFLGNIT
+365 GYTPRFVGTIT
-376 DTSLTIGRRGD
+376 DTSFTTGRRGEITD
-387 ISNGILNGY
+387 GFLSGY
-396 SYDVS
+396 SFDVS

-441 NFDLTKQVDS
+441 NFDLQKQFDS
-451 MTIAYGAEWREETFE
+451 VSVAYGAEWREETFE

-492 AGFSPDSQGAFTRR
+492 AGFSPDSQGSFTRR

-516 QVSDELLVG
+516 QVSDELLIG

-540 DFKLKAMYEVNENV
+540 DFKLKAMYEVNDNV

-576 TQTTLVLGQLTQA
+576 TQTTLVDGQLTQA

-607 TNTSFGVVYNNDGLS
+607 TNTSFGIVYNEGALS
-622 LTADFFNIELEDRV
+622 LTADFFAIEVEDRV

-646 AQVTAMGA
+646 AQVTAMGV

-677 SGYDIVAAYSMELMG
+677 TGYDIVAAYSTVLMG
-692 ADSDISA
+692 ADSNISA

-718 KIKRLE
+718 KVKRLE
-724 EGLPEDRMTIT
+724 EGLPEDRMTLT
-735 LDQSWNDK
+735 LAQTWSDK

-756 YAVHADYFGTTSDS
+756 YAVHADWFGTTSDA
-770 EWTVDVSVNYQVNDN
+770 EWTVDASVNYQLTDN
-785 FNVSAGVQNLFDTE
+785 FNVTAGVQNLFDTE
-799 ALKIAGS
+799 ALKIDGSAGAK
-806 TGAANANG
+806 GE
-814 PGLGVPGNL
+814 GVPGNV

>member
-68 KTGTDDLLMQLQ
+68 KTGTDDLLLQLQ

-195 TEGDGATTTIAGKYG
+195 TEGDGATNTISGKYG

-238 DAAALIAAGNTAV
+238 DAAALIAAGNSAV
-251 ANPAQVWGAP
+251 ANPAQIWGAP

-271 NAGVN
+271 NSGVM

-301 NPDGRDGVFTNPVDG
+301 NPDGRSGVFTIGDY
-316 VDKRLVG
+316 RAVG
-323 NIDGTCQ
+323 NVDGTCA
-330 YGTGTSQAIDPADYV
+330 YGTGASGQVDPSDY
-345 ARDAIMA
+345 ATRDLIMA
-352 DPSCFLMNQVAPG
+352 DPSCFLMNEIAPG

-376 DTSLTIGRRGD
+376 DTSLTVGRRGD
-387 ISNGILNGY
+387 ISNGVLSGY
-396 SYDVS
+396 SYDLS

-415 TVNPSMGPDTPRNFT
+415 TVNPSMGPDTPRNFD

-451 MTIAYGAEWREETFE
+451 MTVAYGVEWREETFE

-492 AGFSPDSQGAFTRR
+492 AGFSPDSQGSFTRR
-506 SYGLYVDLEN
+506 SYGVYADLEN
-516 QVSDELLVG
+516 QVSDELLLG

-540 DFKLKAMYEVNENV
+540 DFKLKAMYQVNDNV

-576 TQTTLVLGQLTQA
+576 TQTTLVQGQLTQA

-597 GAGQLKPEEA
+597 GVGQLKPEEA
-607 TNTSFGVVYNNDGLS
+607 TNTSFGVVYNKDGLS

-646 AQVTAMGA
+646 AQVAAMGA

-677 SGYDIVAAYSMELMG
+677 SGFDLVASYSTVLMG

-711 GAVTGAS
+711 GAVTGAF
-718 KIKRLE
+718 KVKRLE
-724 EGLPEDRMTIT
+724 EGLPEDRMTLT
-735 LDQSWNDK
+735 LDQTWSDK

-756 YAVHADYFGTTSDS
+756 YAVHADYFGTTSDA
-770 EWTVDVSVNYQVNDN
+770 EWTVDASVNFQLTDQ

-806 TGAANANG
+806 TGAANADG
-814 PGLGVPGNL
+814 PGEGVPGNL

>member
-9 ASKLSIATLIAVG
+9 ASKLSIVTLIAVG

-29 FAQDNEYVEEVVSI
+29 FAQDNEFVEEVVSI

-190 KMGEY
+190 KMGEFS
-195 TEGDGATTTIAGKYG
+195 EGDGATTTVAGKYG

-251 ANPAQVWGAP
+251 PSPAQVWGAP

-316 VDKRLVG
+316 VNKRLVG

-330 YGTGTSQAIDPADYV
+330 YGTGTSQAIDPADYA

-576 TQTTLVLGQLTQA
+576 TQTTLVQGQLTQA

-607 TNTSFGVVYNNDGLS
+607 TNTSFGVVYNRDGLS

-677 SGYDIVAAYSMELMG
+677 SGYDLVAVYSMELMG

-735 LDQSWNDK
+735 LDQTWSDK

-799 ALKIAGS
+799 ALKIEGS
-806 TGAANANG
+806 AGAANAVG

>member
-116 VNGKRRHHAS
+116 TNGKRRHHAS

-210 MPLGQDGFVTT
+210 LPLGQDGFVTT

-230 TSRSAQRP
+230 TSRSLQRP

-271 NAGVN
+271 NAGVT

-301 NPDGRDGVFTNPVDG
+301 NPDGRSGVFTIGDY
-316 VDKRLVG
+316 RAVG
-323 NIDGTCQ
+323 NVDGTCA
-330 YGTGTSQAIDPADYV
+330 YGTGASGQVDPSNYAT
-345 ARDAIMA
+345 RDAIMA
-352 DPSCFLMNQVAPG
+352 DPSCFLMNEIAPG
-365 GYTPRFLGNIT
+365 GYTPRFVGTIT
-376 DTSLTIGRRGD
+376 DTSFTTGRRGEITD
-387 ISNGILNGY
+387 GFLSGY
-396 SYDVS
+396 SFDVS

-441 NFDLTKQVDS
+441 NFDLQKQFDNVS
-451 MTIAYGAEWREETFE
+451 VAYGVEWREETFE

-492 AGFSPDSQGAFTRR
+492 AGFSPDSQGSFTRR
-506 SYGLYVDLEN
+506 SYGLYTDIEN
-516 QVSDELLVG
+516 QVSDELLLG

-540 DFKLKAMYEVNENV
+540 DFKLKAMYQVNDNV

-576 TQTTLVLGQLTQA
+576 TQTTLVDGQLTQA

-607 TNTSFGVVYNNDGLS
+607 TNTSFGIVYNEGALS
-622 LTADFFNIELEDRV
+622 LTADFFTIELEDRV

-646 AQVTAMGA
+646 AQVTAMGV

-677 SGYDIVAAYSMELMG
+677 TGYDLVAVYSTVLMG
-692 ADSDISA
+692 ADSNISA

-718 KIKRLE
+718 KVKRLE
-724 EGLPEDRMTIT
+724 EGLPEDRMTLT
-735 LDQSWNDK
+735 LAQTWSDK

-756 YAVHADYFGTTSDS
+756 YAVHADWFGTTSDA
-770 EWTVDVSVNYQVNDN
+770 EWTVDASVNYQLTDN

-799 ALKIAGS
+799 ALKIDGSAGAK
-806 TGAANANG
+806 GE
-814 PGLGVPGNL
+814 GVPGNV

>member
-1 MLNKFIWT
+1 MLNKFILM
-9 ASKLSIATLIAVG
+9 ASKLSITTLIAVG
-22 SMLSVGS
+22 SLLSVGS

-116 VNGKRRHHAS
+116 TNGKRRHHAS

-230 TSRSAQRP
+230 TSRSLQRP

-251 ANPAQVWGAP
+251 ASPAQIWGAP

-271 NAGVN
+271 NAGVT

-301 NPDGRDGVFTNPVDG
+301 NPDGRSGVFTIGDY
-316 VDKRLVG
+316 RAVG
-323 NIDGTCQ
+323 NVDGTCA
-330 YGTGTSQAIDPADYV
+330 YGTGASGQVDPSNYV
-345 ARDAIMA
+345 TRDAIMA
-352 DPSCFLMNQVAPG
+352 DPSCFLMNEIAPG
-365 GYTPRFLGNIT
+365 GYTPRFVGTIT
-376 DTSLTIGRRGD
+376 DTSFTTGRRGEITD
-387 ISNGILNGY
+387 GFLSGY
-396 SYDVS
+396 SFDVS

-441 NFDLTKQVDS
+441 NFDLQKQFDS
-451 MTIAYGAEWREETFE
+451 VSVAYGVEWREETFE

-492 AGFSPDSQGAFTRR
+492 AGFSPDSQGSFTRR
-506 SYGLYVDLEN
+506 SYGLYTDIEN
-516 QVSDELLVG
+516 QVSDELLLG

-576 TQTTLVLGQLTQA
+576 TQTTLVQGQLTQA

-607 TNTSFGVVYNNDGLS
+607 TNTSFGIVYNEGALS
-622 LTADFFNIELEDRV
+622 LTADFFAIELEDRV

-677 SGYDIVAAYSMELMG
+677 TGYDIVAAYSTVLMG
-692 ADSDISA
+692 ADSNISA

-718 KIKRLE
+718 KVKRLE
-724 EGLPEDRMTIT
+724 EGLPEDRMTLT
-735 LDQSWNDK
+735 LAQTWSDK

-770 EWTVDVSVNYQVNDN
+770 EWTVDASVNYQLTDN

-799 ALKIAGS
+799 ALKIEGSAGAI
-806 TGAANANG
+806 GE
-814 PGLGVPGNL
+814 GVPGNL

>member
-116 VNGKRRHHAS
+116 TNGKRRHHAS

-195 TEGDGATTTIAGKYG
+195 TEGDGATSTIAGKFG

-230 TSRSAQRP
+230 TSRSLQRP

-251 ANPAQVWGAP
+251 ANPAQIWGAP

-271 NAGVN
+271 NAGVT

-301 NPDGRDGVFTNPVDG
+301 NPDGRSGVFTIGDY
-316 VDKRLVG
+316 RAVG
-323 NIDGTCQ
+323 NVDGTCA
-330 YGTGTSQAIDPADYV
+330 YGTGASGQVDPSNYV
-345 ARDAIMA
+345 TRDAIMA
-352 DPSCFLMNQVAPG
+352 DPSCFLMNEIAPG
-365 GYTPRFLGNIT
+365 GYTPRFVGTIT
-376 DTSLTIGRRGD
+376 DTSFTTGRRGEITD
-387 ISNGILNGY
+387 GFLSGY
-396 SYDVS
+396 SFDVS

-441 NFDLTKQVDS
+441 NFDLQKQYDS
-451 MTIAYGAEWREETFE
+451 LSVAYGAEWREETFE

-492 AGFSPDSQGAFTRR
+492 AGFSPDSQGSFTRR

-516 QVSDELLVG
+516 QVSDELLLG

-540 DFKLKAMYEVNENV
+540 DFKLKAMYELNENV

-576 TQTTLVLGQLTQA
+576 TQTTLVDGQLTQA

-607 TNTSFGVVYNNDGLS
+607 TNSSFGVVYNKDGLS
-622 LTADFFNIELEDRV
+622 LTADFFNIEVEDRV

-646 AQVTAMGA
+646 AQVIAMGV

-677 SGYDIVAAYSMELMG
+677 SGYDLVAAYSMDLMG
-692 ADSDISA
+692 ADSNISA

-718 KIKRLE
+718 KVKRLE
-724 EGLPEDRMTIT
+724 EGLPEDRMTLT
-735 LDQSWNDK
+735 LDQTWNDK

-756 YAVHADYFGTTSDS
+756 YAVHADWFGTTSDA
-770 EWTVDVSVNYQVNDN
+770 EWTVDASVNYQINDN

-799 ALKIAGS
+799 ALKIDGSAGAK
-806 TGAANANG
+806 GE
-814 PGLGVPGNL
+814 GVPGNV

>member
-1 MLNKFIWT
+1 MLNKATWI
-9 ASKLSIATLIAVG
+9 ARLSLTTVIAVS

-29 FAQDNEYVEEVVSI
+29 FAQDNEFIEEVVTLGS
-43 GTRGKPR
+43 RGKPR

-60 VLSAEDIS
+60 VLSAEDIA

-105 RGLSADSTLIT
+105 RGLSADSTLIFT
-116 VNGKRRHHAS
+116 NGKRRHHAS

-210 MPLGQDGFVTT
+210 LPLGEDGFVTT

-230 TSRSAQRP
+230 TSRSEQRP
-238 DAAALIAAGNTAV
+238 DAASLIAAGNSAV
-251 ANPAQVWGAP
+251 ANPAQIWGAP
-261 KIDDDVTFFM
+261 KVDDDVTFFL
-271 NAGVN
+271 NAGVT

-301 NPDGRDGVFTNPVDG
+301 NPDGRSGVFTQG
-316 VDKRLVG
+316 SSRLVG
-323 NIDGTCQ
+323 DIDGTCA
-330 YGTGTSQAIDPADYV
+330 YATAGTVDPSNYAL
-345 ARDAIMA
+345 RDTIMA
-352 DPSCFLMNQVAPG
+352 DASCFLMNEIAPG
-365 GYTPRFLGNIT
+365 GYTPRFIGTIT
-376 DTSLTIGRRGD
+376 DTSFTTGRRGD
-387 ISNGILNGY
+387 ITDGFLSGH

-415 TVNPSMGPDTPRNFT
+415 TVNPSMGPDTPRNFI

-441 NFDLTKQVDS
+441 NFDLQKQYDS
-451 MTIAYGAEWREETFE
+451 LSVAYGAEWREETFE

-492 AGFSPDSQGAFTRR
+492 AGFSPDSQGSFTRR
-506 SYGLYVDLEN
+506 SVGLYVDLEN
-516 QVSDELLVG
+516 QVNDQLLLG
-525 GAFRYEDYS
+525 GSLRYEDYTT
-534 SFGDTN
+534 FGTTN
-540 DFKLKAMYEVNENV
+540 DFKLNARYQVNDNV
-554 SLRASTSTGFR
+554 ALRGSTSTGFR

-576 TQTTLVLGQLTQA
+576 TQTTLVDGQLTQA

-597 GAGQLKPEEA
+597 GAGQLSPEEA
-607 TNTSFGVVYNNDGLS
+607 TNTSFGIVYNEGDLS
-622 LTADFFNIELEDRV
+622 LTADFFSIELEDRV

-646 AQVTAMGA
+646 AQVLAMGA

-677 SGYDIVAAYSMELMG
+677 TGYDLVAVYSTELMG
-692 ADSDISA
+692 ADTDISA

-718 KIKRLE
+718 KVKRLE

-735 LDQSWNDK
+735 VAQTWSDK
-743 VSTFVRANMYGEY
+743 VSSFVRANMYGEY
-756 YAVHADYFGTTSDS
+756 YAVHADWFGTTSDA
-770 EWTVDVSVNYQVNDN
+770 EWTVDASVSVQVTDN
-785 FNVSAGVQNLFDTE
+785 FSVTAGVQNLFDTE
-799 ALKIAGS
+799 ALKIDGSAGAV
-806 TGAANANG
+806 GE
-814 PGLGVPGNL
+814 GVPGNV

>member
-9 ASKLSIATLIAVG
+9 ASKLSITTLIAVG

-116 VNGKRRHHAS
+116 TNGKRRHHAS

-251 ANPAQVWGAP
+251 ANPAQIWGAP

-271 NAGVN
+271 NAGVT

-301 NPDGRDGVFTNPVDG
+301 NPDGRSGVFTQGDF
-316 VDKRLVG
+316 RLVG
-323 NIDGTCQ
+323 DIDGTCA
-330 YGTGTSQAIDPADYV
+330 YSTAGTVDPSNYAL
-345 ARDAIMA
+345 RDTIMA
-352 DPSCFLMNQVAPG
+352 DASCFLMNQIAPG
-365 GYTPRFLGNIT
+365 GYTPRFVGTIT
-376 DTSLTIGRRGD
+376 DTSFTTGRRGD
-387 ISNGILNGY
+387 IADGFLSGY

-441 NFDLTKQVDS
+441 NFDLQKQYDS
-451 MTIAYGAEWREETFE
+451 LSVAYGAEWREETFE

-492 AGFSPDSQGAFTRR
+492 AGFSPDSQGSFTRR
-506 SYGLYVDLEN
+506 SYGLYADVEN
-516 QVSDELLVG
+516 QVSDELLLG

-540 DFKLKAMYEVNENV
+540 DFKLKAMYQVNENV

-576 TQTTLVLGQLTQA
+576 TQTTLVDGQLTQA

-607 TNTSFGVVYNNDGLS
+607 TNTSFGVVYNNNGLS

-646 AQVTAMGA
+646 AQVLAMGA
-654 AGIPNPELIGQVNY
+654 AGIPNPELIGRVNY

-677 SGYDIVAAYSMELMG
+677 SGYDLVAVYSMDLMG
-692 ADSDISA
+692 ADSNISA

-718 KIKRLE
+718 KVKRLE
-724 EGLPEDRMTIT
+724 EGLPDDRMTLT
-735 LDQSWNDK
+735 LDQTWNDK

-756 YAVHADYFGTTSDS
+756 YAVHADWFGTTSDA
-770 EWTVDVSVNYQVNDN
+770 EWTVDASVNYQINDN

-799 ALKIAGS
+799 ALKIDGSAGAK
-806 TGAANANG
+806 GE
-814 PGLGVPGNL
+814 GVPGNV

>member
-1 MLNKFIWT
+1 MLNKIFGT
-9 ASKLSIATLIAVG
+9 AAKLTLTTIIAVG
-22 SMLSVGS
+22 SMLSVNT

-116 VNGKRRHHAS
+116 TNGKRRHHAS

-238 DAAALIAAGNTAV
+238 DAAALIAAGNAAV
-251 ANPAQVWGAP
+251 ANPAQIWGAP

-271 NAGVN
+271 NSGVT

-301 NPDGRDGVFTNPVDG
+301 NPDGRSGVFTIGDY
-316 VDKRLVG
+316 RAVG
-323 NIDGTCQ
+323 NVDGTCA
-330 YGTGTSQAIDPADYV
+330 YGTGASGQVDPSDY
-345 ARDAIMA
+345 ATRDLIMA
-352 DPSCFLMNQVAPG
+352 DPSCFLMNQIAPG
-365 GYTPRFLGNIT
+365 GYTPRFTGNIT

-387 ISNGILNGY
+387 ISNGMLSGY
-396 SYDVS
+396 TYDLS

-415 TVNPSMGPDTPRNFT
+415 TVNPSMGPDTPRNFD

-441 NFDLTKQVDS
+441 NFDLTKQMDS

-492 AGFSPDSQGAFTRR
+492 AGFSPDSQGSFTRR
-506 SYGLYVDLEN
+506 SYGLYADIEN

-540 DFKLKAMYEVNENV
+540 DFKLKAMYQVNDNV

-576 TQTTLVLGQLTQA
+576 TQTTLVQGQLTQA

-607 TNTSFGVVYNNDGLS
+607 TNTSFGIVYNEGALS
-622 LTADFFNIELEDRV
+622 LTADFFTIELEDRV

-646 AQVTAMGA
+646 AQVAAMGA

-677 SGYDIVAAYSMELMG
+677 TGYDLVAVYSTVLMG
-692 ADSDISA
+692 AESNISA

-718 KIKRLE
+718 KIRRLE
-724 EGLPEDRMTIT
+724 EGLPEDRMTLT
-735 LDQSWNDK
+735 LAQTWSDK

-756 YAVHADYFGTTSDS
+756 YAVHADWFGTTSDA
-770 EWTVDVSVNYQVNDN
+770 EWTVDASVNYQLTDN

-799 ALKIAGS
+799 ALKIDGSAGAK
-806 TGAANANG
+806 GE
-814 PGLGVPGNL
+814 GVPGNV

>member
-1 MLNKFIWT
+1 
-9 ASKLSIATLIAVG
+9 
-22 SMLSVGS
+22 
-29 FAQDNEYVEEVVSI
+29 
-43 GTRGKPR
+43 
-50 SVSSSPVPVD
+50 
-60 VLSAEDIS
+60 
-68 KTGTDDLLMQLQ
+68 
-80 GSIPSLNVH
+80 
-89 LQPISDAASM
+89 
-99 IRPANL
+99 
-105 RGLSADSTLIT
+105 
-116 VNGKRRHHAS
+116 
-126 VIAFQGGGVND
+126 
-137 GSQGA
+137 
-142 DISVIPAIAL
+142 
-152 KRVEV
+152 
-157 LRDGASAQYGSDA
+157 
-170 IAGVINFVLDDISEG
+170 
-185 GSLSY
+185 
-190 KMGEY
+190 MGEY

-251 ANPAQVWGAP
+251 ANPAQIWGAP

-271 NAGVN
+271 NSGVT

-301 NPDGRDGVFTNPVDG
+301 NPDGRDGVFTSGDF
-316 VDKRLVG
+316 RLVG
-323 NIDGTCQ
+323 DIDGTCA
-330 YGTGTSQAIDPADYV
+330 YATPGTVDPADY
-345 ARDAIMA
+345 ALRDTIMA
-352 DPSCFLMNQVAPG
+352 DASCFLMNQIAPG
-365 GYTPRFLGNIT
+365 GYTPRFIGTIT

-387 ISNGILNGY
+387 ISSGMLNGY

-492 AGFSPDSQGAFTRR
+492 AGFSPDSQGSFTRR
-506 SYGLYVDLEN
+506 SYGLYADIEN

-540 DFKLKAMYEVNENV
+540 DFKLKAMYQVNDNV

-576 TQTTLVLGQLTQA
+576 TQTTLVDGQLTQA

-607 TNTSFGVVYNNDGLS
+607 SNTSFGIVYNQGALS
-622 LTADFFNIELEDRV
+622 LTADFFSIELEDRV
-636 ALTSNAAPTA
+636 ALTSNAAPTV

-677 SGYDIVAAYSMELMG
+677 TGYDLVAVYSTVLMG
-692 ADSDISA
+692 ADSNISA

-735 LDQSWNDK
+735 LDQTWSDK

-756 YAVHADYFGTTSDS
+756 YAVHADWFGTNSDT
-770 EWTVDVSVNYQVNDN
+770 EWTVDASVNYQVNDN

-799 ALKIAGS
+799 GLKIDGSAGAI
-806 TGAANANG
+806 GE
-814 PGLGVPGNL
+814 GVPGNV

>member
-1 MLNKFIWT
+1 MLNKAFWT
-9 ASKLSIATLIAVG
+9 VSRLSLTTIIAVS

-29 FAQDNEYVEEVVSI
+29 FAQDSEFVEEVVSI

-80 GSIPSLNVH
+80 GSVPSLNVH

-105 RGLSADSTLIT
+105 RGLSADSTLIFT
-116 VNGKRRHHAS
+116 NGKRRHHAS

-230 TSRSAQRP
+230 TSRSEQRP
-238 DAAALIAAGNTAV
+238 DAADLIAAGNTAV
-251 ANPAQVWGAP
+251 ANPAQIWGAP
-261 KIDDDVTFFM
+261 KVDDDVTFFM
-271 NAGVN
+271 NSGVT

-301 NPDGRDGVFTNPVDG
+301 NPDGRSGVFTIGDY
-316 VDKRLVG
+316 RAVG
-323 NIDGTCQ
+323 NVDGTCS
-330 YGTGTSQAIDPADYV
+330 YGTGASGQVDPANYAV
-345 ARDAIMA
+345 RDAIMA
-352 DPSCFLMNQVAPG
+352 DPSCFLMNEIAPG

-387 ISNGILNGY
+387 ITNGFLSGH
-396 SYDVS
+396 SYDLS

-415 TVNPSMGPDTPRNFT
+415 TVNPSMGPDTPRNFY
-430 TGSYIELEKTF
+430 TGSYIELEKVF
-441 NFDLTKQVDS
+441 NFDLTRQVDS

-492 AGFSPDSQGAFTRR
+492 AGFSPDSQGSFTRR

-516 QVSDELLVG
+516 QVSDELLLG
-525 GAFRYEDYS
+525 GSFRYEDYS

-540 DFKLKAMYEVNENV
+540 DFKFNARYQANETTA
-554 SLRASTSTGFR
+554 LRFSTSTGFR

-576 TQTTLVLGQLTQA
+576 TQTTLVDGQLTQA

-597 GAGQLKPEEA
+597 GAGQLSPEEA
-607 TNTSFGVVYNNDGLS
+607 TNTSFGIVYNAGELS
-622 LTADFFNIELEDRV
+622 LTADFFVVELDDRV

-646 AQVTAMGA
+646 AQVAAMGA

-677 SGYDIVAAYSMELMG
+677 TGYDLVASYSTVLFG
-692 ADSDISA
+692 ADADISA

-735 LDQSWNDK
+735 VAQTWSDK
-743 VSTFVRANMYGEY
+743 VSSFVRATMYGEY
-756 YAVHADYFGTTSDS
+756 YAVHADWFGTTSDA
-770 EWTVDVSVNYQVNDN
+770 EWTVDASVSIDLTDN
-785 FNVSAGVQNLFDTE
+785 FYLSAGVQNLFDTE
-799 ALKIAGS
+799 ALKIDGSAG
-806 TGAANANG
+806 ANG
-814 PGLGVPGNL
+814 EGVPGNV

-838 AFWYVSAGYNF
+838 AFWYVKAGYNF

>member
-9 ASKLSIATLIAVG
+9 ASKLSIATFIAVG
-22 SMLSVGS
+22 SSLSVGS
-29 FAQDNEYVEEVVSI
+29 FAQDNEFVEEVVSI

-116 VNGKRRHHAS
+116 TNGKRRHHAS

-251 ANPAQVWGAP
+251 ANPAQIWGAP

-271 NAGVN
+271 NSGVI

-301 NPDGRDGVFTNPVDG
+301 NPDGRDGVFTSGDF
-316 VDKRLVG
+316 RLVG
-323 NIDGTCQ
+323 DIDGTCA
-330 YGTGTSQAIDPADYV
+330 YSTAGTVDPADY
-345 ARDAIMA
+345 ALRDTIMA
-352 DPSCFLMNQVAPG
+352 DASCFLMNQIAPG
-365 GYTPRFLGNIT
+365 GYTPRFTGNIT

-387 ISNGILNGY
+387 ISSGMLNGY

-492 AGFSPDSQGAFTRR
+492 AGFSPDSQGSFTRR
-506 SYGLYVDLEN
+506 SYGLYADIEN

-576 TQTTLVLGQLTQA
+576 TQTTLVDGQLTQA

-607 TNTSFGVVYNNDGLS
+607 TNTSFGIVYNQGALS
-622 LTADFFNIELEDRV
+622 LTADFFSIELEDRV

-677 SGYDIVAAYSMELMG
+677 TGYDLVAVYSTVLMG
-692 ADSDISA
+692 ADSNISA

-735 LDQSWNDK
+735 LDQTWSDK
-743 VSTFVRANMYGEY
+743 VSTFVRENMYGEY
-756 YAVHADYFGTTSDS
+756 YAVHADWFGTNSDT
-770 EWTVDVSVNYQVNDN
+770 EWTVDASVNYQINDN

-799 ALKIAGS
+799 GLKIDGSAGAI
-806 TGAANANG
+806 GEA
-814 PGLGVPGNL
+814 VPGNV

>member
-29 FAQDNEYVEEVVSI
+29 FAQDNEFVEEVVSI

-190 KMGEY
+190 KMGEFS
-195 TEGDGATTTIAGKYG
+195 EGDGATTTVAGKYG

-251 ANPAQVWGAP
+251 PSPAQVWGAP

-301 NPDGRDGVFTNPVDG
+301 NPDGRDGVFTNPVDE
-316 VDKRLVG
+316 VNKRLVG

-330 YGTGTSQAIDPADYV
+330 YGTGTSQAIDTADYA

-576 TQTTLVLGQLTQA
+576 TQTTLVQGQLTQA

-607 TNTSFGVVYNNDGLS
+607 TNTSFGVVYNRDGLS

-677 SGYDIVAAYSMELMG
+677 SGYDLVAVYSMELMG

-735 LDQSWNDK
+735 LDQTWNDK

-806 TGAANANG
+806 AGAIGEA
-814 PGLGVPGNL
+814 VPGNL
-823 LGGIYYETSPYGIEG
+823 LGGVYYETSPYGIEG